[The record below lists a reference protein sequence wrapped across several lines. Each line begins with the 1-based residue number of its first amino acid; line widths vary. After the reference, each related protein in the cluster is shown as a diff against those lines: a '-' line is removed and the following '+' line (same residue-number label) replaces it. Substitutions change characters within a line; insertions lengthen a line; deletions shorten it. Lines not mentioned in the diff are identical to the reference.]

1 MTEVL
6 GSTAQRVRQQIQQL
20 MESGGSEGGDLASG
34 DSGGALRLPP
44 ERELARRFGV
54 ARNTLRQA
62 LGLLEDEGLLLRE
75 VGRGTFLKRQTA
87 PASASGAAGTHRP
100 AGSVTSSLADASPA
114 DIMEARQ
121 IFEPHAAALAAARA
135 GSEDLSQLREAL
147 RRSLEAKSI
156 ETFERWDA
164 EIHYLIFKAT
174 KNAVLLHYCDQIN
187 EVRRQPTWVKLKK
200 RSLTPERRA
209 LYDKQHKA
217 LVEAILARDPDEA
230 YRLSRAHAL
239 EVKQNLLGD

>member
-1 MTEVL
+1 MR
-6 GSTAQRVRQQIQQL
+6 STRR
-20 MESGGSEGGDLASG
+20 SPRTGD
-34 DSGGALRLPP
+34 
-44 ERELARRFGV
+44 REP
-54 ARNTLRQA
+54 N
-62 LGLLEDEGLLLRE
+62 
-75 VGRGTFLKRQTA
+75 
-87 PASASGAAGTHRP
+87 
-100 AGSVTSSLADASPA
+100 PA

-135 GSEDLSQLREAL
+135 GSKDLSQLREAL

-209 LYDKQHKA
+209 LYDKQHTA
-217 LVEAILARDPDEA
+217 LVEAIPQVSAVDNQTRQQG
-230 YRLSRAHAL
+230 SRAEIQQEPHHAPPQGQRIL
-239 EVKQNLLGD
+239 HSRL